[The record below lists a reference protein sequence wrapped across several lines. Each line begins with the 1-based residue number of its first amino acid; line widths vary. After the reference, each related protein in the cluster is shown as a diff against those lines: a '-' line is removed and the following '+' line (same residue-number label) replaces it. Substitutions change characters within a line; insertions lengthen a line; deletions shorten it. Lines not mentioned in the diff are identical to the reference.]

1 MSWILPKIH
10 LYPKNFMGIT
20 NLIKTQYLNETSVV
34 GSIMMRRHWSGG
46 GFEVIT
52 IGGDLFI
59 NETTVGRSL
68 SLRVKLL
75 IEPTLDGV

>member
-1 MSWILPKIH
+1 ML
-10 LYPKNFMGIT
+10 
-20 NLIKTQYLNETSVV
+20 
-34 GSIMMRRHWSGG
+34 RRHWSGG

-52 IGGDLFI
+52 IEGDLFI

-75 IEPTLDGV
+75 IEPTLDGVWSA

>member
-1 MSWILPKIH
+1 MK
-10 LYPKNFMGIT
+10 T
-20 NLIKTQYLNETSVV
+20 NVV
-34 GSIMMRRHWSGG
+34 GSIMLRRHWSGG

-52 IGGDLFI
+52 IEGDLFI
-59 NETTVGRSL
+59 NGTTVGRSL

>member
-1 MSWILPKIH
+1 MK
-10 LYPKNFMGIT
+10 
-20 NLIKTQYLNETSVV
+20 TSVV
-34 GSIMMRRHWSGG
+34 GSIMSRRHWPGG

-52 IGGDLFI
+52 IEGDLFI
-59 NETTVGRSL
+59 NETTVRRSL